1 MDSDTPSLPSSAT
14 DPSNTVQFQLLQ
26 RYVTEDWVKSK
37 NHFES
42 KFSMKVKKGDV
53 KQLQRMPCQ
62 KVGCSLCQKIIY
74 QFQPFG
80 PILVEEQ
87 KKFVQVK

>member
-1 MDSDTPSLPSSAT
+1 MG
-14 DPSNTVQFQLLQ
+14 
-26 RYVTEDWVKSK
+26 
-37 NHFES
+37 
-42 KFSMKVKKGDV
+42 KKGDV

-74 QFQPFG
+74 QLQPFG